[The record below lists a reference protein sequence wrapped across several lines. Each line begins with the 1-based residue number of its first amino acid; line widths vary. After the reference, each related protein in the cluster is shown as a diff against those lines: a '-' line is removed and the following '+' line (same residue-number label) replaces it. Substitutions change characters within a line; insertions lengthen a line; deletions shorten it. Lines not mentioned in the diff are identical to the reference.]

1 MSGRYYNSARMRDVA
16 IIGAG
21 ELGGLAAHVLAR
33 RNAAR
38 AVRLIDEAG
47 RVAEGK
53 ALDIMQAAPVERF
66 STDVSGSTDIA
77 TAAGASVI
85 VMAERAG
92 RGEWPG
98 DEALIVLE
106 RVSRFAPRAVL
117 VCADTSHR
125 ELVERG
131 VRERHVP
138 RTRLL
143 GSAPE
148 ALVAAA
154 RAMVALELDRS
165 PADVAL
171 AVLGVPPRGLVIAW
185 EEATVAGFAVTR
197 LIAEPARRRLNDR
210 IAALWPLGPYALAAA
225 AAKIVESLL
234 GGSRRTATCFV
245 APDDSAGIRAR
256 AAALPVTLDE
266 RGIVEVLQPT
276 LNVAERVA
284 LDNAMLL

>member
-1 MSGRYYNSARMRDVA
+1 MKKVSGRYYNSARMRDVA

-21 ELGGLAAHVLAR
+21 ELGGLAAYVLAR

-38 AVRLIDEAG
+38 AIRLIDEAG

-77 TAAGASVI
+77 MAAGASVI
-85 VMAERAG
+85 VMAERAS

-98 DEALIVLE
+98 NEALIVLE

-117 VCADTSHR
+117 VCADASHR

-131 VRERHVP
+131 VRELHVP

-197 LIAEPARRRLNDR
+197 LIAEPARRRLNNR
-210 IAALWPLGPYALAAA
+210 IAALWPVGPYALAAA
-225 AAKIVESLL
+225 AAK
-234 GGSRRTATCFV
+234 
-245 APDDSAGIRAR
+245 
-256 AAALPVTLDE
+256 
-266 RGIVEVLQPT
+266 IVEVLQPT
-276 LNVAERVA
+276 LNVAERVSPSTTRCSCRA
-284 LDNAMLL
+284 EPLVQPFGARQVRQRPFTVRLVNDPANPERHEA